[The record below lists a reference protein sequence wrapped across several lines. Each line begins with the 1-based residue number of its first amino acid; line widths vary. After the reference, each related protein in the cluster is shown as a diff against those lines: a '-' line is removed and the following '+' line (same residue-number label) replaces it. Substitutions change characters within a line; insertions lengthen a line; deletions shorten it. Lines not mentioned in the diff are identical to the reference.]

1 MNCII
6 DSQELR
12 AALSHAGSTIQ
23 LSERGVHCGPL
34 CIRLDSLLT
43 TGTADTVTIPT
54 PNPPLADGIV
64 SVFTEFGVVVF
75 SYPDGTSEVLFD
87 DPQPELPPVG
97 QPLGLQLP
105 ERVFLAAVPFVTTPR
120 SQYADRSDL
129 YYIRW
134 QGSTLTAT
142 DSRSVIALPV
152 PVAHG
157 WRYLLPMPT
166 DGPVVIHEGGQV
178 SGRFSLYFQQPRI
191 TWPQLPHESA
201 AWRTVGLHTVTE
213 LPDGISILPEE
224 EKRIHQ
230 SLRGQDYTI
239 ELRNEKTPIVYRG
252 SDRSIMVMP
261 MSVK

>member
-12 AALSHAGSTIQ
+12 AALSHAGDSIQ

-75 SYPDGTSEVLFD
+75 SYPNGHSEVLFD
-87 DPQPELPPVG
+87 DPQPEALPVG
-97 QPLGLQLP
+97 QPIGLELP
-105 ERVFLAAVPFVTTPR
+105 ERAFLAAVPFVTTPQSHR
-120 SQYADRSDL
+120 YREEL
-129 YYIRW
+129 TYIRW

-152 PVAHG
+152 PPATL
-157 WRYLLPMPT
+157 RYLLPMPT
-166 DGPVVIHEGGQV
+166 DGPAVIHENGQV
-178 SGRFSLYFQQPRI
+178 SGRYSLYSQQPRI

-201 AWRTVGLHTVTE
+201 HWPPSAMRTVTE
-213 LPDGISILPEE
+213 LPAGIAILPEE

-261 MSVK
+261 RSAR

>member
-12 AALSHAGSTIQ
+12 AALSHAGDSIQ

-75 SYPDGTSEVLFD
+75 SYPNGHSEVLFD
-87 DPQPELPPVG
+87 DPQPEALPVG
-97 QPLGLQLP
+97 EPLGLELP
-105 ERVFLAAVPFVTTPR
+105 ERAFLAAIPFVTTPQ
-120 SQYADRSDL
+120 SQHADRSGL

-134 QGSTLTAT
+134 QGNTLTAT

-152 PVAHG
+152 PALAG
-157 WRYLLPMPT
+157 LRYLPPMPT
-166 DGPVVIHEGGQV
+166 DGPLVIHKNGQS
-178 SGRFSLYFQQPRI
+178 SGRFSLYFEQLQIR
-191 TWPQLPHESA
+191 WPQLPHESNHWPPSA
-201 AWRTVGLHTVTE
+201 MRTVTE
-213 LPDGISILPEE
+213 LPPGISILPEE

-230 SLRGQDYTI
+230 SLRGQKYTI

-261 MSVK
+261 RSAR